1 MYVAKTIIKTNN
13 LKVSSKYEKLLSI
26 LLLLNN

>member
-1 MYVAKTIIKTNN
+1 MYVAKTIIKTKN

-26 LLLLNN
+26 LSVLNN